1 MFEVSRLNGKKVI
14 TTDAFNVGIVS
25 EAMMDDNWKITHV
38 LVNLTK
44 EATRELGFK
53 KPILGHVVIC
63 LPVDYITGFA
73 DFITLNKTREQLK
86 GIPECKSN

>member
-14 TTDAFNVGIVS
+14 TTDAFNVGEVS

-63 LPVDYITGFA
+63 LPVNHVTGFA
-73 DFITLNKTREQLK
+73 DFITLNKTREELK